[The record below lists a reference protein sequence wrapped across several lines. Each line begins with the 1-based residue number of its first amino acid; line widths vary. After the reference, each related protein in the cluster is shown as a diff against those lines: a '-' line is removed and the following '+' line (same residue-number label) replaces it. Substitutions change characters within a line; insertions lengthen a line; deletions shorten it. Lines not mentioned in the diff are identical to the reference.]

1 MTNEVIKT
9 NFFTNYMEITNI
21 GLNSDTI
28 LKLSQN
34 YFLEILSVITSIALC
49 IIPIYINSK
58 LWKKN
63 EELEKINRCN
73 NIISRLTIYI
83 KRMYELYYNIK
94 YNGMHL
100 KDKRELFNK
109 TISLY
114 YRDIESIIYSLKMLK
129 SYINKTYHNHFSNL
143 KTLSAYLNGIVN
155 KGDYNDTELTNK
167 LDNYFISIL
176 YYCDTIITSIN
187 LEINKIEIEE
197 NINSIYEEIEKI
209 QKELNKKLG
218 ETK

>member
-1 MTNEVIKT
+1 MTNELIKT

-34 YFLEILSVITSIALC
+34 SSWEIIGVITSIILC
-49 IIPIYINSK
+49 IIPICINWK

-63 EELEKINRCN
+63 EELKKINMCN

-83 KRMYELYYNIK
+83 KRMYELYYNVKHNI
-94 YNGMHL
+94 GF
-100 KDKRELFNK
+100 KDKKELFNK

-114 YRDIESIIYSLKMLK
+114 YRNIESIIYSFKMLK
-129 SYINKTYHNHFSNL
+129 SYINNTYDNHFSNL
-143 KTLSAYLNGIVN
+143 NTLSAYLNGIVN
-155 KGDYNDTELTNK
+155 KGDYNNTELTNK

-176 YYCDTIITSIN
+176 YYCDIIITSIN
-187 LEINKIEIEE
+187 LEINKIEIKEE
-197 NINSIYEEIEKI
+197 DIDSIYKEIEKI
-209 QKELNKKLG
+209 QNELNEILK
-218 ETK
+218 